1 MSPALPAAA
10 LSLEAFEPVYEAGP
24 TAVFSL
30 VSALVQVIAEQSE
43 QSEAVAAQSE
53 EIAARLIALE
63 NRSSKDSRTSSKP
76 PSSDGLMRKPKSQ
89 REKSGLKPGGQPGH
103 EGKTLEKS
111 ETPDAIVVHAL
122 LACPGCGND
131 LGSVEA
137 EIVDRR
143 QVFDVPPLRLEVIE
157 HQLGRKTCPCCRQSS
172 VGAFPKEVTQPVQ
185 YGPRIRGL
193 AVYLQVHQLL
203 PYDRTAELMKTMFGA
218 APSKGTLSQWIAEC
232 ASGLQTFE
240 ELIQGALAK
249 APVVNC
255 DETGSRVEGKLWW
268 LHSVSTPTLTFFE
281 IHKKRGEQ
289 AMREIGL
296 LERLTG
302 RAVHDAWSSYFL
314 FDCEHALCN
323 AHHLRELT
331 FLVDRFHLDW
341 AERMKALLVEGLHEV
356 NQAKDRGEVALNPTL
371 LESLETRYA
380 AILDEGFAQD
390 LKDIALHSPKPS
402 AKPTDNQPK
411 KKGRKKQS
419 PAKNLLD
426 RLLRNREP
434 TLAYLHDFRVPFD
447 NNQAERDIRMM
458 KVQQKISGGFR
469 SEEGAAAFARVRG
482 YVSTLRKQGLSIL
495 DALRDVFT
503 GSPLIPSFDP

>member
-1 MSPALPAAA
+1 M
-10 LSLEAFEPVYEAGP
+10 
-24 TAVFSL
+24 
-30 VSALVQVIAEQSE
+30 
-43 QSEAVAAQSE
+43 
-53 EIAARLIALE
+53 
-63 NRSSKDSRTSSKP
+63 
-76 PSSDGLMRKPKSQ
+76 
-89 REKSGLKPGGQPGH
+89 
-103 EGKTLEKS
+103 
-111 ETPDAIVVHAL
+111 
-122 LACPGCGND
+122 
-131 LGSVEA
+131 GSTV
-137 EIVDRR
+137 
-143 QVFDVPPLRLEVIE
+143 
-157 HQLGRKTCPCCRQSS
+157 
-172 VGAFPKEVTQPVQ
+172 
-185 YGPRIRGL
+185 
-193 AVYLQVHQLL
+193 
-203 PYDRTAELMKTMFGA
+203 
-218 APSKGTLSQWIAEC
+218 
-232 ASGLQTFE
+232 
-240 ELIQGALAK
+240 
-249 APVVNC
+249 
-255 DETGSRVEGKLWW
+255 WW
-268 LHSVSTPTLTFFE
+268 LHSVSTRTLTFFE